1 MCVNSAFSSL
11 YLFGLAGTFQ
21 MFTLFNSSILHFGM
35 NFTLLV
41 YLFIYYLKWYFFK
54 FHISIIFYSKYKC
67 KLIIINIKIDICL

>member
-1 MCVNSAFSSL
+1 
-11 YLFGLAGTFQ
+11 

-54 FHISIIFYSKYKC
+54 FYISIIYYSKYKC
-67 KLIIINIKIDICL
+67 KPIIIINIKIDMCL